1 MAKRKQV
8 QRSTRETAPEAAPG
22 DGEKRKGLSA
32 RMSWL
37 LIGGGAVVA
46 LWAIGSLTNAGVKPA
61 AYLFAYLDFYAGVV
75 VLVSLS
81 ITVMVGLAATDRLIL
96 TPRHR
101 VLVQGLHRT
110 TGTIAISFLLLHVT
124 VKILEAH
131 ASVIDLVV
139 PFMNPN
145 TLYVGMG
152 TLAAWGLIAAFWSG
166 IARVAF
172 AGKGKPWVW
181 RAVHSVGY
189 LAWPP
194 ALGHGLLAGRAA
206 ATWVIVS
213 YILCVVGVIIAL
225 LVRAIT
231 AYGKRI
237 NQPKAVPSA
246 AKAAGK
252 AQTGPLEAATGAR
265 GGAARPMY
273 RGAVRNQPSADES
286 LSAPRGA
293 AWGGFSDENAE
304 QRRQRQTPLPA
315 NALEETQLMSKISR
329 DVVEEAEEL
338 VQAAARRAPA
348 TAMLDEDL
356 IETRPARRAPAPRE
370 PEPIEDYED
379 EAPRRPARRPLV
391 PELVEEEPV
400 ARRPRRTPP
409 PVEDD
414 YDEVPVPSRRTRREP
429 EPELDYDDEIEEEAP
444 APRRTRPAAEAPA
457 KPAPRRSRR
466 TDDEEEFG
474 EAQISAAATPP
485 RRTRR
490 AVEEPE
496 ETAAPRRARR
506 AAEDE
511 DDAYPTGEYET
522 VSRRAR
528 RAVEEDAEDEVAAA
542 TRPRRARRA
551 ADEDAEDEVA
561 IATRPRRARRAAEED
576 EEEARPRRSH
586 RAAEDVEPEVAEVA
600 PPRRARRAAEPED
613 TEERAAVDEYWR
625 PPANPVSRYEEEE
638 ARPAAR
644 PEFVGDDTPT
654 LVDLASRR
662 AARSARPAKDAA
674 RTRRPGRA
682 AADEVSDEEFWAR
695 MRGEAK

>member
-8 QRSTRETAPEAAPG
+8 QRSTRETGPAVAPA
-22 DGEKRKGLSA
+22 DGEKKKGMSA
-32 RMSWL
+32 GMSWL
-37 LIGGGAVVA
+37 IVGLGVVA
-46 LWAIGSLTNAGVKPA
+46 SLWAIGALTNAGVVPA

-96 TPRHR
+96 TPKHR
-101 VLVQGLHRT
+101 VLVQGVHRT
-110 TGTIAISFLLLHVT
+110 TGTIAVSFLLLHVM

-131 ASVIDLVV
+131 ASVIDLVI
-139 PFMNPN
+139 PFLNPN

-152 TLAAWGLIAAFWSG
+152 TIAAWCLVGTFWSG
-166 IARVAF
+166 VARVKF
-172 AGKGKPWVW
+172 AGKGKPWMW

-213 YILCVVGVIIAL
+213 YILCVVGVVIAM
-225 LVRAIT
+225 LVRVIGV
-231 AYGKRI
+231 YNKRI
-237 NQPKAVPSA
+237 SQPKAVPSA

-252 AQTGPLEAATGAR
+252 AQAGPLEAANGAR
-265 GGAARPMY
+265 ATSNRPVY
-273 RGAVRNQPSADES
+273 RGAVRNQPSAEES

-293 AWGGFSDENAE
+293 AWGGFSDEGAE

-348 TAMLDEDL
+348 TATLDEDL

-370 PEPIEDYED
+370 PEPVDDYED

-391 PELVEEEPV
+391 PELVEEETP
-400 ARRPRRTPP
+400 APRRPRR
-409 PVEDD
+409 EDD
-414 YDEVPVPSRRTRREP
+414 YEDAPPVRRAGRDP
-429 EPELDYDDEIEEEAP
+429 EPEFDDDYEDEVP
-444 APRRTRPAAEAPA
+444 APRRTRRPAAEAPA

-466 TDDEEEFG
+466 TEDEEEFG

-506 AAEDE
+506 AAEED
-511 DDAYPTGEYET
+511 DDAYVTGEYET
-522 VSRRAR
+522 VSRRSR
-528 RAVEEDAEDEVAAA
+528 RAAVDEEDEVAAA
-542 TRPRRARRA
+542 TAPRRARRA
-551 ADEDAEDEVA
+551 VDEDEEDEVA

-576 EEEARPRRSH
+576 DEEEAARPRRSH
-586 RAAEDVEPEVAEVA
+586 RATEDAEPEVAEVA
-600 PPRRARRAAEPED
+600 PPRRARRAAPAPAPEPE
-613 TEERAAVDEYWR
+613 EEAAVDEYWR
-625 PPANPVSRYEEEE
+625 PPANPVSRYEEEQ
-638 ARPAAR
+638 ARPD
-644 PEFVGDDTPT
+644 FNGDDTPT
-654 LVDLASRR
+654 LVDLTARR
-662 AARSARPAKDAA
+662 AARSARPAKEAK
-674 RTRRPGRA
+674 TRRPGRA
-682 AADEVSDEEFWAR
+682 AADEVSDDEFWAR